1 MQWPYNGVRSSAAT
15 EVVHEVQRDVTRF
28 PRPANHP
35 ATLRSTGKEV
45 AATVHTSFST
55 EPQTSPQVPSP
66 CPPLHSRSHAPAPAR
81 LSLACAPEKGPAPL
95 ARHGVAFAH
104 LQFHRHRCVARLLP
118 IRLAVPSCCFERRPG
133 ACLLCIRLPMPWLL
147 TGPVPQPATSPSK
160 PPATL
165 AMPARAPPRCCPRA
179 SLRSCSTAAPSAMSW
194 KDCGG
199 SSRYITTKL
208 ARGSESTRC

>member
-1 MQWPYNGVRSSAAT
+1 M

-45 AATVHTSFST
+45 AATEHTSFST

-133 ACLLCIRLPMPWLL
+133 CL
-147 TGPVPQPATSPSK
+147 
-160 PPATL
+160 
-165 AMPARAPPRCCPRA
+165 
-179 SLRSCSTAAPSAMSW
+179 SAMHPSTYAVAANW
-194 KDCGG
+194 SRPTARDLTLEAARDASNARK
-199 SSRYITTKL
+199 SSTQMLPSGQLKKL
-208 ARGSESTRC
+208 LDSRSERDVLEGLRRVVTVHNYEAR